1 MNIRLFSLSVGLA
14 GLVLAGAGGPA
25 LADDQRSLIM
35 ANTCYSCHGTDG
47 HSVGAMP
54 SIAGKSE
61 SFIINALRRFR
72 NGDKPSTVMDRIA
85 KGFTDAEIAA
95 LAKHFSSK

>member
-1 MNIRLFSLSVGLA
+1 MNLRFLSLSLGLA
-14 GLVLAGAGGPA
+14 GLVLAGAGGSA
-25 LADDQRSLIM
+25 FADDQRSLIM

-47 HSVGAMP
+47 HSAGAMP

-61 SFIINALRRFR
+61 NFIINALRRFR
-72 NGDKPSTVMDRIA
+72 DGDKPSTVMDRIA

-95 LAKHFSSK
+95 LAKHFAKK